1 MSGAGFG
8 QNVAQRM
15 EYARNGKK
23 SLVRK
28 LSKRGLA
35 GFDPR
40 KRDFAKPA
48 GFATMPGKAEGIML
62 DGMMRGV
69 IDAPL
74 NLSGRWLAA
83 RGTSANAVTLAGLSL
98 GLAAAGMIWAGWS
111 GVWVALVLLASRL
124 ADGLDGA
131 VARVR
136 GKTDFGGYLD
146 IVCDFTF
153 YGAIP
158 LAFVL
163 LDPDANGVAGAFLL
177 FSFYVNAATFLGYA
191 VLAEKH
197 GLKTSGRGEKSLY
210 FTAGLMEGTE
220 TILCFVILAL
230 WPGLFFPVAL
240 GFGLLCLVTASARVI
255 LAARTFR

>member
-1 MSGAGFG
+1 
-8 QNVAQRM
+8 
-15 EYARNGKK
+15 
-23 SLVRK
+23 
-28 LSKRGLA
+28 
-35 GFDPR
+35 
-40 KRDFAKPA
+40 
-48 GFATMPGKAEGIML
+48 MPGKARGFML

-74 NLSGRWLAA
+74 NQSGRWLAA
-83 RGTSANAVTLAGLSL
+83 RGASADLVTLAGLVL
-98 GLAAAGMIWAGWS
+98 GFAAAGMIWAGWA
-111 GVWVALVLLASRL
+111 GVWVALVLLTSRL

-146 IVCDFTF
+146 IVCDFAF

-163 LDPDANGVAGAFLL
+163 RDPAGNGVAGAFLL

-191 VLAEKH
+191 ILAEKH
-197 GLKTSGRGEKSLY
+197 GLATRSRGEKSLY

-220 TILCFVILAL
+220 TILCFVLLVL
-230 WPGLFFPVAL
+230 WPDLFVPLAWVFGAL
-240 GFGLLCLVTASARVI
+240 CIVTALARVA